1 MDKYGEDRIA
11 SIGTYQTMTAK
22 AILKSVGKVMG
33 VDYNIV
39 NQWTNYIPS
48 HNGKVMPLSQAVEEI
63 PEIAEA
69 AEEHPKLF
77 ELAIDL
83 ESMPKS
89 KGVHASGYEVSPI
102 SLLDSL
108 PLTMSGSDVTITQYE
123 GEPLESLGYI
133 KFDILGIKVLSVIEI
148 CVNLVKER
156 HGVDIDFESMELD
169 DRGVY
174 EMLQSGNTQGV
185 FQLSSEGM
193 TNIFKELNRL
203 DFDSLIAGIALY
215 RPGPM
220 KFIPDYIQRANGV
233 KKTTYMTPEL
243 EDILSDTFG
252 IIVYQEQA
260 MIITQVLGGYSS
272 GQADLFRK
280 AIGKKSQAVM
290 DKELPILHK
299 SIMNNG
305 YSQEIADNV
314 IKLIEP
320 FVGYGFN
327 KSHAAS
333 YAVVSYY
340 TAYLKHHFPLEF
352 YTAQLTINPKKKED
366 VFRFIEDAKLNGIT
380 ILPPDINLSKEEY
393 TPAGDKSIYYGFAGI
408 SGVSVKSINRILET
422 RPYESIQEMFFKTEG
437 KGIDKRSLEALAF
450 SGAFDNLEDT
460 QGLNRA
466 EIFRQIMVY
475 RGENPEEFDEMVE
488 NFTNPKKLELEKKY
502 LKVYL
507 TGHPLEG
514 IAKPLDWDT
523 AINEE
528 QTISSLA
535 FINNIKRIT
544 TKKGDPMAFL
554 ELSFLDKELDAVC
567 FPDTWEKSIKVGSG
581 PKVPMQYLLE
591 EGMLIRVKGKFDRR
605 DDEVSFFFNDATVL
619 VKHNKEFR
627 EHITDVEKKYG
638 VMEQEKTKVE
648 MPQMFIEDFM

>member
-1 MDKYGEDRIA
+1 M
-11 SIGTYQTMTAK
+11 
-22 AILKSVGKVMG
+22 
-33 VDYNIV
+33 
-39 NQWTNYIPS
+39 
-48 HNGKVMPLSQAVEEI
+48 
-63 PEIAEA
+63 
-69 AEEHPKLF
+69 
-77 ELAIDL
+77 
-83 ESMPKS
+83 
-89 KGVHASGYEVSPI
+89 
-102 SLLDSL
+102 
-108 PLTMSGSDVTITQYE
+108 
-123 GEPLESLGYI
+123 
-133 KFDILGIKVLSVIEI
+133 
-148 CVNLVKER
+148 
-156 HGVDIDFESMELD
+156 
-169 DRGVY
+169 
-174 EMLQSGNTQGV
+174 
-185 FQLSSEGM
+185 
-193 TNIFKELNRL
+193 
-203 DFDSLIAGIALY
+203 
-215 RPGPM
+215 
-220 KFIPDYIQRANGV
+220 
-233 KKTTYMTPEL
+233 
-243 EDILSDTFG
+243 
-252 IIVYQEQA
+252 
-260 MIITQVLGGYSS
+260 
-272 GQADLFRK
+272 
-280 AIGKKSQAVM
+280 
-290 DKELPILHK
+290 
-299 SIMNNG
+299 
-305 YSQEIADNV
+305 
-314 IKLIEP
+314 
-320 FVGYGFN
+320 
-327 KSHAAS
+327 
-333 YAVVSYY
+333 
-340 TAYLKHHFPLEF
+340 
-352 YTAQLTINPKKKED
+352 
-366 VFRFIEDAKLNGIT
+366 FRFIEDAKLNGIT